1 MIDHVTLDVSDVK
14 RSVSFYERA
23 LAPLG
28 YEVVLQLGDFHLL
41 GPAGRPRLGLR
52 PGDPPGR
59 AHIAFESP
67 DRTTVGACYEAA
79 VAAGG
84 TDNGAPGLREHY
96 HPTYYAAYVW
106 DPDGNNVEV
115 VCQKPE

>member
-1 MIDHVTLDVSDVK
+1 MIDHVTLDVSDVN
-14 RSVSFYERA
+14 RSVEFYARA

-28 YEVVLQLGDFHLL
+28 YEVVLRLDGGFHLL

-59 AHIAFESP
+59 AHIAFEAP
-67 DRTTVGACYEAA
+67 DRAA
-79 VAAGG
+79 VNAFHNAAIAAGG
-84 TDNGAPGLREHY
+84 RDNGGAGLREHY
-96 HPTYYAAYVW
+96 HPTYYAAYAW

-115 VCQKPE
+115 